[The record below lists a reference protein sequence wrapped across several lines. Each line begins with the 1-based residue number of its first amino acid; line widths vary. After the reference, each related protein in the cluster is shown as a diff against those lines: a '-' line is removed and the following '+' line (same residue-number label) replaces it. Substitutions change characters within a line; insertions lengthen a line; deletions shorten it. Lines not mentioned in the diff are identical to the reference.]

1 MTGLVESNKGGR
13 ISLVIGGLLLAADAF
28 GLDLVLG
35 QSFPLGIL
43 YALIVVPGL
52 WWPDRSFIITAAIA
66 GTVLCL
72 IGFYF
77 SLAGGPEWKEI
88 ANLGIAIFTIW
99 IVTALCL
106 FHQLEKST
114 TLKLQTQNDRLGQ
127 EHLAMKNTLKES
139 QTAAQEL
146 EKETREKL
154 DTLEKNQREKLQVV
168 EQNSSLLQLSIL
180 EKEAQLDQV
189 EQTLKEQEVKFTS
202 LVQGQGKGEEE
213 FDRLQ
218 ASLDHLLLDQ
228 ANVEELLKGRD
239 ARLIKS
245 EEDRNRTAGA
255 LWEKEQR
262 LMEVLDDLSLLENDL
277 KDKTASMDHLEKSL
291 EHARGQLQERDDRLR
306 TLEIRLDTIQ
316 EELEIKN
323 QSLESLENK
332 IRTVENKHEQAQK
345 KFQGRE
351 SLLQNIEQQI
361 HASLTDETK
370 VSEPIEPE
378 EKPCAP
384 NKDFAQN
391 SDEQNGNTSPAS
403 EETDENPDVEQAQE
417 KFNRYTRELERSN
430 EDLSEFATI
439 AAHDLK
445 EPIRKI
451 IGFGQRLKKDC
462 SSYLDDKGK
471 DYLER
476 MARSAE
482 KMQAFVDDL
491 LQYSKTTASPQK
503 HQQVKLDN
511 VITQVLTV
519 LEARIEESHAQIEI
533 GSMPVVEGDRM
544 QMEQLLQNLI
554 SNALKFHKNGEPPV
568 IRIRH
573 RLLDNGLHE
582 ICVRDQGIG
591 FDEKDAERIFKPFE
605 RLHGNSQYAG
615 TGMGLAICQKIVQR
629 HGGQLTAQ
637 SSPKEG
643 TTFNF
648 TLPCYAG

>member
-13 ISLVIGGLLLAADAF
+13 ISLVIGGVLLAADAF

-35 QSFPLGIL
+35 PGFPLGIL

-52 WWPDRSFIITAAIA
+52 WWPDRSFIITAAVA

-77 SLAGGPEWKEI
+77 SLAGGNPEWKEI

-106 FHQLEKST
+106 FHQREKTT

-127 EHLAMKNTLKES
+127 EHFAMKNVLDETR
-139 QTAAQEL
+139 AASEKL

-154 DTLEKNQREKLQVV
+154 DALEKDQREKLQIV
-168 EQNSSLLQLSIL
+168 EKNSSLLQLNIL
-180 EKEAQLDQV
+180 EKEAHLDQV
-189 EQTLKEQEVKFTS
+189 EQTLKEQETKLTE
-202 LVQGQGKGEEE
+202 LAQGQGKGEEE

-218 ASLDHLLLDQ
+218 ASLDHLLQDQ
-228 ANVEELLKGRD
+228 ANAEELLKGRD
-239 ARLIKS
+239 ARLTKS
-245 EEDRNRTAGA
+245 EEARNRTAGA

-262 LMEVLDDLSLLENDL
+262 LMEVLDDLSLLENDI
-277 KDKTASMDHLEKSL
+277 KDKTASMDHFEKSL

-306 TLEIRLDTIQ
+306 TLEVRLDTLQ
-316 EELEIKN
+316 EELENKN
-323 QSLESLENK
+323 QHLESLENN
-332 IRTVENKHEQAQK
+332 IRTIQSKHEQAQK
-345 KFQGRE
+345 NFRDRE
-351 SLLQNIEQQI
+351 SLLQNIGQQI
-361 HASLTDETK
+361 HASLTDETE
-370 VSEPIEPE
+370 VSEPTKPG
-378 EKPCAP
+378 EKPCVP
-384 NKDFAQN
+384 DEDFAQN
-391 SDEQNGNTSPAS
+391 SDEQNGNTPEAS
-403 EETDENPDVEQAQE
+403 AETDENSAGEKAQE
-417 KFNRYTRELERSN
+417 KFNRYTQELERSN
-430 EDLSEFATI
+430 EDLSEFAAI
-439 AAHDLK
+439 ASHDLK

-482 KMQAFVDDL
+482 KMQTFVDDL
-491 LQYSKTTASPQK
+491 LQYSKTTASPPK
-503 HQQVKLDN
+503 HQQVNLKN
-511 VITQVLTV
+511 VISQVLTV
-519 LEARIEESHAQIEI
+519 LEARIEETHAQIEVD
-533 GSMPVVEGDRM
+533 SLPVVAGDRM

-554 SNALKFHKNGEPPV
+554 ANALKFHKKGEPPV
-568 IRIRH
+568 VRISH
-573 RLLDNGLHE
+573 RLLDNGFHE

-605 RLHGNSQYAG
+605 RLQGNSEYAG

-629 HGGQLTAQ
+629 NGGQLTAI

-643 TTFNF
+643 TAFTV
-648 TLPCYAG
+648 TLPA